1 MEEAKQQGSGSIG
14 IVQPGATW
22 DRDGDGGGGESGTL
36 VLATQERRQ
45 RDRMA
50 AGLTVAYRSSD
61 DRERSERQAGGKSRT
76 NREGSVNPEGCG
88 INAAADWEG
97 RTEPVGE
104 AVLAVGNEGSE
115 AGNANGIQG
124 VWQPGEDGNGPT
136 EVWQVTSKLP
146 RMPRTPWLS
155 WERQFLLEE
164 VYVDAYTVEEFCV
177 YDQGGVPWVFF
188 TDSIW

>member
-22 DRDGDGGGGESGTL
+22 DRDGDGGGGESGAL

-50 AGLTVAYRSSD
+50 AGLTVACRSSD
-61 DRERSERQAGGKSRT
+61 GREGPERQAGGESGE
-76 NREGSVNPEGCG
+76 NREGSVDTGECG
-88 INAAADWEG
+88 NSTDVDWEG
-97 RTEPVGE
+97 RAELDGE
-104 AVLAVGNEGSE
+104 AVWAAGNEGSK
-115 AGNANGIQG
+115 AGDSNGIQE
-124 VWQPGEDGNGPT
+124 VWQQGGNVNGPT
-136 EVWQVTSKLP
+136 EVLRVTPKLP

-188 TDSIW
+188 TGSIW

>member
-1 MEEAKQQGSGSIG
+1 MEEAKQQEGGSIG

-22 DRDGDGGGGESGTL
+22 DRDGGSGESGAL

-61 DRERSERQAGGKSRT
+61 DRERPERQAGGESRT
-76 NREGSVNPEGCG
+76 NREGSVNTEGCG
-88 INAAADWEG
+88 VNAAADWEG

-104 AVLAVGNEGSE
+104 AVSAVGNEGSE

-136 EVWQVTSKLP
+136 EVLRVMPKLP

-188 TDSIW
+188 TGSIW